1 AVPGGNRLPGGRDAR
16 GPRGEQASGRP
27 QEGSC
32 QVALFW
38 QTVVAMMKAPLSI
51 SRRTFMTQ
59 SACAAALGAA
69 TLPMARSETAG
80 KIKIGQIG
88 TTHSHAAGK
97 MGAIRW
103 LDDFYEVVGVV
114 EPDEERRETLK
125 DQEPYQGLNWMSEE
139 ELLKLPGLEAVAVE
153 TEVKD
158 LVATARR
165 CVEAGVHIH
174 LDKPAGTSL
183 AACRTLHEEANARGV
198 TIQMGYMLRYNPA
211 FQFLFKAVDQGCLG
225 PITEMMGMMGKSEY
239 AAVHT

>member
-1 AVPGGNRLPGGRDAR
+1 EGFRAGETPAVPGGNRLPGGRDARGPRWEQASGRARRPRSQEGTGSRAGAAPAIPGGRRRQGGRDAR

-88 TTHSHAAGK
+88 TTHSHAAG
-97 MGAIRW
+97 
-103 LDDFYEVVGVV
+103 
-114 EPDEERRETLK
+114 
-125 DQEPYQGLNWMSEE
+125 
-139 ELLKLPGLEAVAVE
+139 
-153 TEVKD
+153 
-158 LVATARR
+158 
-165 CVEAGVHIH
+165 
-174 LDKPAGTSL
+174 
-183 AACRTLHEEANARGV
+183 
-198 TIQMGYMLRYNPA
+198 
-211 FQFLFKAVDQGCLG
+211 
-225 PITEMMGMMGKSEY
+225 
-239 AAVHT
+239 